1 MTNGAVGEPV
11 RESLHRDYSIAIK
24 RIFSFVAAP
33 QNLNNN
39 GASTLQVCKWKWQ
52 FHGNQTLQGRNPQF
66 ERGHSP
72 DLQAGLPEETTP
84 TLRELDGKLISLLHS
99 IRSRGGVLNFSVV
112 KASAL
117 SLVNSNS
124 SANLS
129 GFEATAPWVRSIYKR
144 CNFSRRAGT
153 TTRPPVPRGI
163 YEECKLTYL
172 TDINRAITQHNIPP
186 ELVINADQTPCS
198 YVSVRRM
205 TMATCNSS
213 AVPIKGLTDKRN
225 ITLTFV
231 ISLSG
236 SFLPMQIIYQ
246 GKTDASQPRG
256 FKLPNGFAISQN
268 PYQYLNEQETLFLID
283 EIIKPY
289 VETTRKE
296 LKPQPTQKALLI
308 WGVFKGKRPTK
319 FCRSWQ
325 PWIPRLCQ
333 YLPVWHIF
341 SSPWI

>member
-1 MTNGAVGEPV
+1 MKQP
-11 RESLHRDYSIAIK
+11 K
-24 RIFSFVAAP
+24 FSPYYTTQVA
-33 QNLNNN
+33 
-39 GASTLQVCKWKWQ
+39 
-52 FHGNQTLQGRNPQF
+52 GRP
-66 ERGHSP
+66 
-72 DLQAGLPEETTP
+72 P

-124 SANLS
+124 SANFS

-213 AVPIKGLTDKRN
+213 AVPTKGLTDKRN

-256 FKLPNGFAISQN
+256 FKFPNGFAISQN

-296 LKPQPTQKALLI
+296 FKPQPTQKALLI

-325 PWIPRLCQ
+325 P
-333 YLPVWHIF
+333 
-341 SSPWI
+341 